1 MARHYV
7 RVRAVLAALSV
18 LVLVPGVA
26 IAQSGYQTIQGTQVF
41 IQIDQGAGVATFSN
55 DCGSQSLSQ
64 SQLQNGAIP
73 NNIIP
78 CPRPSAAPPP
88 PPPKQ
93 PRYNS
98 SGADSAPPAGYRSP
112 APAPVKR
119 PNPKMVVD
127 QNDCKQYSN
136 NLETCESRMRTAASD
151 QATFFRDCIALY
163 CKLLSQKGCSVSSV
177 CRGGPQPV
185 AGSHGCV
192 PKPGEHLIFPQGA
205 NGPAECKPNVPG
217 DPKGG
222 PGPDKSDVTGLG
234 RH

>member
-1 MARHYV
+1 MARHYA

-18 LVLVPGVA
+18 LVLGSGVA
-26 IAQSGYQTIQGTQVF
+26 VAQSGYQTIQGTQVF
-41 IQIDQGAGVATFSN
+41 TQIDQEAGVATFSN

-78 CPRPSAAPPP
+78 CPRPSTAPPP
-88 PPPKQ
+88 PQQ
-93 PRYNS
+93 PRFNS
-98 SGADSAPPAGYRSP
+98 SGASSAPLGGGRSP
-112 APAPVKR
+112 ASVPVRR

-127 QNDCKQYSN
+127 QKTCKEFSDGAA
-136 NLETCESRMRTAASD
+136 TCAKRMQTAASG
-151 QATFFRDCIALY
+151 QASSFRDCIAMY
-163 CKLLSQKGCSVSSV
+163 CKFMIKNGCSVSSV
-177 CRGGPQPV
+177 CRGDPQPA
-185 AGSHGCV
+185 AGSHGCI